1 MRITSQH
8 IQNALN
14 QAQKTRIH
22 KNESSIVCRSKEEML
37 KEHKRLVK
45 VLKSKSHKDDKKEA
59 QSQEQSLQ
67 DYQKRQQESNDIQ
80 KKLKHLLMAGA
91 MGASALTGGSMAK
104 DAQMAPKEVP
114 KMVQSAIQGAKAAPT
129 AIQKPD
135 RKHLLESIA
144 FVESSGGK
152 NLNHPWIQHGPH
164 AGTKAIGKFAFM
176 PMTVKEL
183 VGKSN
188 KLKAKHG
195 AVLNAKTQDDME
207 DYFKKNPKINE
218 DLANHYIDQ
227 IDRHS
232 KPSDPGEYHTA
243 WQHGIAG
250 LNKMKESGTDMSTVE
265 RYSKGQAAYQH
276 AKDAHEKRQTLHL
289 ANNST
294 MNKSEI

>member
-1 MRITSQH
+1 MKSTSH
-8 IQNALN
+8 EYLID
-14 QAQKTRIH
+14 I
-22 KNESSIVCRSKEEML
+22 
-37 KEHKRLVK
+37 
-45 VLKSKSHKDDKKEA
+45 LKSRA
-59 QSQEQSLQ
+59 QERSLQ
-67 DYQKRQQESNDIQ
+67 DYQRRQEESNDIQ

-91 MGASALTGGSMAK
+91 MGASALTGGSA
-104 DAQMAPKEVP
+104 AQDTQMGPKEVP
-114 KMVQSAIQGAKAAPT
+114 KMVRSAIQGAAAQPT

-195 AVLNAKTQDDME
+195 AVLSANTQDDME
-207 DYFKKNPKINE
+207 AYFKKNPKINE

-227 IDRHS
+227 IDKYA

-243 WQHGIAG
+243 WQHGIGG
-250 LNKMKESGTDMSTVE
+250 LNKMKESGTNMSSVE

-289 ANNST
+289 ANNSNKK
-294 MNKSEI
+294 MQKSEI